1 MDFSGLLTLVSDC
14 YTVMINRAV
23 NFFAVH
29 CSCQVLGLQNGL
41 PKGQCTYAA
50 MMWLAH
56 MSNNSLAPIRNIG
69 NLPNSQVSQSI
80 KSYKLGFN
88 EVM

>member
-1 MDFSGLLTLVSDC
+1 MTFNGLLTLVSDC

-23 NFFAVH
+23 NVFAVD
-29 CSCQVLGLQNGL
+29 CSCQVLGLRNGL

-56 MSNNSLAPIRNIG
+56 MGNNSLAPIRDIG
-69 NLPNSQVSQSI
+69 NSSNSQNSLSI
-80 KSYKLGFN
+80 KSCKLGFN